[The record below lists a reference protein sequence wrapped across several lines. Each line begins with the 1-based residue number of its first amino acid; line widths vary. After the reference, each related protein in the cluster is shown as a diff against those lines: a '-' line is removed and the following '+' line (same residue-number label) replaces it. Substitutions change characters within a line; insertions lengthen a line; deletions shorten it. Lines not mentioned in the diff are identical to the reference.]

1 MIEESPRLM
10 RVMTDKGEEFRPV
23 ACVNIGRGYTL
34 LEPELLPGE
43 MIVRSIDGQVS
54 IINTGTAP

>member
-1 MIEESPRLM
+1 MIEVSPQLM

-23 ACVNIGRGYTL
+23 ACVNIGRDYTL

-43 MIVRSIDGQVS
+43 MVVRSIDGQVS
-54 IINTGTAP
+54 IINTGTPP